1 MLHHAEHGSEIPRY
15 QQIALEI
22 AARIACEEYREGEK
36 IYARSSIAGQYNVS
50 PETARRAIAV
60 LCDLEIAAAEK
71 GSGVTILSREK
82 AADLVERFKTRKTFD
97 SIRKNLLESVARQ
110 QDDLHTLHRQLSE
123 LIDASQQLRSMN
135 PFMPFRVEITAA
147 CVHRGKNI
155 AEIRFW
161 QNTGATIVAVDRRGV
176 VMKSPGPY
184 VTLQEGDVVYF
195 LPQEDTSE
203 QVRRFLYPP
212 DAKGRAAAPK

>member
-1 MLHHAEHGSEIPRY
+1 M
-15 QQIALEI
+15 
-22 AARIACEEYREGEK
+22 
-36 IYARSSIAGQYNVS
+36 
-50 PETARRAIAV
+50 

-110 QDDLHTLHRQLSE
+110 QDDLHTLHRQ
-123 LIDASQQLRSMN
+123 QQLRSMN